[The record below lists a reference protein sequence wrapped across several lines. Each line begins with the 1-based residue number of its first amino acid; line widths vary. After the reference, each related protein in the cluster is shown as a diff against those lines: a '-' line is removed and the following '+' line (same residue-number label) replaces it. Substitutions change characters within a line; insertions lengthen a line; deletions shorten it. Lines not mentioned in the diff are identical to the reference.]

1 METKINSAMP
11 KMIKTDKQ
19 RLQQLLRIFVS
30 NQIKFIQRG
39 EIKIFAHFNQSA
51 NWLEVEIK
59 DTGIG
64 IKNEDLDNIFQPFWK
79 VQN

>member
-1 METKINSAMP
+1 
-11 KMIKTDKQ
+11 
-19 RLQQLLRIFVS
+19 VS
-30 NQIKFIQRG
+30 NSIKFIQRG

-64 IKNEDLDNIFQPFWK
+64 IKNEDLDNIF
-79 VQN
+79 